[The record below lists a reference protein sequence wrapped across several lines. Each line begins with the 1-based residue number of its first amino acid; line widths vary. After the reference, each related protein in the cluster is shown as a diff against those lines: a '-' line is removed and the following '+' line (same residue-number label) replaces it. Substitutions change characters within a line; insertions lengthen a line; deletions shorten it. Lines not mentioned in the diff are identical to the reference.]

1 MADAATATGS
11 VDSLTATFQVVCSKF
26 QDSNF
31 YAEADKW
38 LQRFRFNPSVM
49 PVAQKALGEQPH
61 KSHAASKAG
70 AWTQLAHKMA
80 PCVIHGLTCCVLLC
94 RDLHATVCSV
104 SGTDSHS

>member
-1 MADAATATGS
+1 MSSLATTISGGSVGGGAVSPVAGGAGAGAAAGVADAATATGS
-11 VDSLTATFQVVCSKF
+11 VESLTATFQVVCSKF

-49 PVAQKALGEQPH
+49 PVAQKALGEQSH

-70 AWTQLAHKMA
+70 AWT
-80 PCVIHGLTCCVLLC
+80 
-94 RDLHATVCSV
+94 
-104 SGTDSHS
+104 